1 MSKMQDRGRR
11 VRFLALCHR
20 YGIIVL
26 VVAALAVC
34 MKLRCN
40 YLLLILGVGFLLLAA
55 WDTAGY
61 FLRWRHVYCSWQN
74 AKKRKMTPNDIRWG
88 TVDKKEYFLCVILN
102 VVVGIAEIVVQLVW
116 G

>member
-1 MSKMQDRGRR
+1 MSKTKERNQR
-11 VRFLALCHR
+11 VRFLALFHR

-26 VVAALAVC
+26 VVATLAVC

-40 YLLLILGVGFLLLAA
+40 YLLLILGVGFLLLAM

-61 FLRWRHVYCSWQN
+61 FLRWRHVYCAWQN
-74 AKKRKMTPNDIRWG
+74 AKKQRMTPNDIRWG
-88 TVDKKEYFLCVILN
+88 TVDKREYFTCVVIDA
-102 VVVGIAEIVVQLVW
+102 VMGIALIVTQLAW